1 MKAHFS
7 KTTTLAVEQLLR
19 DHKVKPTSQRV
30 IITSYLLSTEDH
42 PSADEVYE
50 EIRSNLPVRPSRAT
64 VYNTLNALVEAGVI
78 KEVTVDSKRVR
89 YDANLKF
96 HHHFVDL
103 ETGAIRDIPDD
114 RVDQV
119 QSKLGK
125 EYDVDSYQVTF
136 YGRFKPRKNKTKN

>member
-1 MKAHFS
+1 MSSHFS

-78 KEVTVDSKRVR
+78 KEVTVDPKRVR
-89 YDANLKF
+89 YDANLDF
-96 HHHFVDL
+96 HHHFIDL
-103 ETGAIRDIPDD
+103 ESGAIRDIPEELVAEIKD
-114 RVDQV
+114 
-119 QSKLGK
+119 KLGK
-125 EYDVDSYQVTF
+125 DYDVESYQVTF
-136 YGRFKPRKNKTKN
+136 YGRYKGKAGSR